1 VKFADPQ
8 PLSGPVD
15 VTLPHG
21 FTGDVE
27 RLRADLAAMGLDVR
41 GAKREDPP
49 PAEGEPRVTLTSGP
63 GAEGAVVT
71 TPDTAPTPAEIA
83 DAYVVIRD
91 FAEAF
96 DAMEARVGGL
106 AREGAAEIRELAEQ
120 LARLPADPHLAAA
133 IEARVRMPA
142 LTVTE
147 ERAARRRFE
156 RVARGGCPCG
166 EATGESACPWCDDD
180 TLPEDMRAAGAA
192 LRQRE
197 ATRGKLDVEAV
208 VKALAPK
215 PQPLQPHAARSP
227 NRHERRRAASRR
239 WRG

>member
-1 VKFADPQ
+1 
-8 PLSGPVD
+8 
-15 VTLPHG
+15 
-21 FTGDVE
+21 
-27 RLRADLAAMGLDVR
+27 M
-41 GAKREDPP
+41 
-49 PAEGEPRVTLTSGP
+49 
-63 GAEGAVVT
+63 
-71 TPDTAPTPAEIA
+71 TPAEIE
-83 DAYVVIRD
+83 
-91 FAEAF
+91 AEAERLF
-96 DAMEARVGGL
+96 KAWASTLALPADWKLPGEVTRA
-106 AREGAAEIRELAEQ
+106 AREGTAEIRELAEQ

-133 IEARVRMPA
+133 IAARVRMPA

-147 ERAARRRFE
+147 ERAARRKWE
-156 RVARGGCPCG
+156 RAMLGCCPCG

-215 PQPLQPHAARSP
+215 PKAEPAVVMRPP
-227 NRHERRRAASRR
+227 NRFERRRAASRR